1 MSTII
6 ARSARAEGR
15 MFRIDLDRIVPSPH
29 QPRARFDE
37 DAVRELASSIR
48 RYGLLSPLL
57 VRRRGAGSY
66 ELVAGER
73 RLRAMRLLGWRQ
85 ADALL
90 IGASADC
97 CALIGLVENLQRE
110 NLHYLDVAAACRD
123 ILLRQN
129 LTQEEL
135 AAALG
140 KSPSTL
146 ANLLR
151 LLRLGDAVLA
161 GVRAGNL
168 SERHARA
175 LLKLEREDWQLEF
188 VRRTAT
194 EKLSV
199 RQLEE
204 AIEKRL
210 RSSKKAAKPKPTAM
224 IRDNRLVI
232 NAFNDTLRQL
242 RRIGVHASS
251 RVETRADSYDIIV
264 TISTPQPQA
273 LPAPL

>member
-1 MSTII
+1 M
-6 ARSARAEGR
+6 
-15 MFRIDLDRIVPSPH
+15 
-29 QPRARFDE
+29 
-37 DAVRELASSIR
+37 
-48 RYGLLSPLL
+48 
-57 VRRRGAGSY
+57 
-66 ELVAGER
+66 
-73 RLRAMRLLGWRQ
+73 
-85 ADALL
+85 
-90 IGASADC
+90 
-97 CALIGLVENLQRE
+97 
-110 NLHYLDVAAACRD
+110 
-123 ILLRQN
+123 
-129 LTQEEL
+129 
-135 AAALG
+135 
-140 KSPSTL
+140 
-146 ANLLR
+146 
-151 LLRLGDAVLA
+151 LA
-161 GVRAGNL
+161 GVRAGSL

-188 VRRTAT
+188 VRRAAA